1 MYIRLM
7 EIFKLAKVKRVSPR
21 INSTSGKSTIDVDT
35 VRAVVSNRFHVMK
48 LYGNRV
54 IKPVLLE
61 AHKKAD
67 HIGQKMLQRS
77 RKLMIREDLQPGIRT
92 QETIDN
98 VLKQYRSLATV
109 YQFKQQLK
117 KIWTHTSTN
126 GANRVQRLQA
136 WCAEAE
142 QTGIHALQDFARYLR
157 AYELKGV

>member
-1 MYIRLM
+1 
-7 EIFKLAKVKRVSPR
+7 
-21 INSTSGKSTIDVDT
+21 
-35 VRAVVSNRFHVMK
+35 MK

-77 RKLMIREDLQPGIRT
+77 RKLMIREDLQPGVRA
-92 QETIDN
+92 QETIDK
-98 VLKQYRSLATV
+98 VLSQYRSLATV
-109 YQFKQQLK
+109 YKFKQQLK

-126 GANRVQRLQA
+126 GANRVQRLQS

-142 QTGIHALQDFARYLR
+142 QSGIHALQDFARYLR
-157 AYELKGV
+157 AYELKAV